1 MLGQLKQDP
10 LTRHAPVQILT
21 GDDDPLPA
29 LSRGAFAYLTKPL
42 AASLLE
48 RAFDDV
54 REFIDRPKH
63 RLLVIEPESS
73 GALAGSSAVTT
84 WISRQP

>member
-1 MLGQLKQDP
+1 M
-10 LTRHAPVQILT
+10 
-21 GDDDPLPA
+21 
-29 LSRGAFAYLTKPL
+29 RGAFAYLTKPL
-42 AASLLE
+42 ASSSLE

-73 GALAGSSAVTT
+73 GTLAELVGGDDVDVTTAVTGADALPLLARAAFDCVVLAPSART
-84 WISRQP
+84 